1 MSNDQI
7 LNYLKNRLFDEIK
20 NRLIK
25 NINILKKLK
34 FKFLNDLNL

>member
-1 MSNDQI
+1 MLNDQT

-25 NINILKKLK
+25 NINISKELHELVKMI
-34 FKFLNDLNL
+34 